1 MYIRS
6 AEEAERNAAKQMR
19 YLGYLDA
26 HVTLG
31 GPDAGIDVRSSQ
43 AVAQVKWKTAQTGR
57 PELQNLYGAR
67 GADHHLQ
74 LLFFSASG
82 YSKSALEYAQEHLI
96 ALFTY
101 QPDGELNDA
110 NELADNMLDA
120 AWERERLSKI
130 PPNTDPWSS
139 QRNIIERYLREHPDQ
154 AYGRPAADATE

>member
-1 MYIRS
+1 MAGGKVYIRS
-6 AEEAERNAAKQMR
+6 AEEAERNAAEQMR
-19 YLGYLDA
+19 YLGFLDA

-31 GPDAGIDVRSSQ
+31 GPDAGIDVRSSY

-67 GADHHLQ
+67 GAAHHLRM
-74 LLFFSASG
+74 LYFSASG
-82 YSKSALEYAQEHLI
+82 YSKSALEYAEEHDI

-120 AWERERLSKI
+120 AWERYRLSQL
-130 PPNTDPWSS
+130 PPNPDPWSS
-139 QRNIIERYLREHPDQ
+139 QRNIIARYLREHPDEVW
-154 AYGRPAADATE
+154 PT